1 MKIPV
6 SDIFANPNQPRKE
19 FDKDKLDELAQSI
32 KENGL
37 LEPIVVTPR
46 NGKYMIVAGE
56 RRWRAHLIASLE
68 YAEANIIEADDA
80 KVEELAL
87 LENIQRQDL
96 NVMEEARAYK
106 SLLDRNTIEELS
118 KKLGIKVPVI
128 EKRIAL
134 LNLTSDYQKLTASG
148 HITPF
153 EAYEMSKVPQSK
165 QHLILKEIQAG
176 QMKGYGKLKS
186 FVENLLTIEN
196 QGAFFLQQ
204 AMSDEEKSILEK
216 FEQSV
221 SQVEKMLKVFHD
233 AETMGLF
240 EKATLHM
247 NINLDRI
254 NLIVKCL
261 MDVKRALHKSQALQ
275 KALKA

>member
-6 SDIFANPNQPRKE
+6 SEIFANPNQPRKE

-32 KENGL
+32 KEHGL
-37 LEPIVVTPR
+37 LEPVVLTPR
-46 NGKYMIVAGE
+46 NGRYMIIAGE
-56 RRWRAHLIASLE
+56 RRFRAHLIAGLTEIESS
-68 YAEANIIEADDA
+68 IIEADDA

-204 AMSDEEKSILEK
+204 AMSAEEKSILEK

>member
-6 SDIFANPNQPRKE
+6 SEIFANPNQPRKE
-19 FDKDKLDELAQSI
+19 FDRDKLDELAQSI
-32 KENGL
+32 KEHGL
-37 LEPIVVTPR
+37 LEPVVLTPR
-46 NGKYMIVAGE
+46 NGRYMIIAGE
-56 RRWRAHLIASLE
+56 RRFRAHLIVGLTEIES
-68 YAEANIIEADDA
+68 NIIEADDA

-118 KKLGIKVPVI
+118 RKLGIKVPVI

-148 HITPF
+148 HISPF

-176 QMKGYGKLKS
+176 AMKGYGKLKS